1 MNMNQKIQAVIPELL
16 KATELI
22 CPVSG
27 NPRSKA
33 EWIANR
39 KMHESPTVSN
49 IYMEAKWLM
58 FLHYTL
64 YPDTST
70 RFYYQLNRAI
80 CHMLEEET
88 VT

>member
-33 EWIANR
+33 EWIADRFGTN
-39 KMHESPTVSN
+39 TVKQ
-49 IYMEAKWLM
+49 IYIEAEWLM
-58 FLHYTL
+58 FLHHTL

-70 RFYYQLNRAI
+70 RFDNQLNRAI
-80 CHMLEEET
+80 CHMLKEEA
-88 VT
+88 